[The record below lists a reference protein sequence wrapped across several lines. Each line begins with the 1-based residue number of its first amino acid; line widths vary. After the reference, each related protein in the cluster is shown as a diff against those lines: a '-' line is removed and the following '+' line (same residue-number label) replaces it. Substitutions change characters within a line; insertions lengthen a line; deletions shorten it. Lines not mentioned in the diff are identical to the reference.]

1 MQGVHNCWQT
11 WHGSCWQELEP
22 PQCLWTTWWTLLVAR
37 TAKHWRVA
45 QWWWQTT
52 NCWSKTHWGT
62 QDPTLHA
69 AKTSTQL
76 LFSFLRSRGITHI
89 HTQVNRKKLKKWKTK
104 KYRRRKQKLTATP
117 NLSSSKPTNQV
128 SSWEQLLSIRVVL
141 PRKSDSFYSWFL
153 CKYWTLSASRSLLL
167 NANSTPNIAVWL
179 EQWARSNS
187 WELLHMLYNKWY
199 NMDIQVVLMDIS
211 QIPKP

>member
-1 MQGVHNCWQT
+1 MQGVHYCWQT
-11 WHGSCWQELEP
+11 WHDSCWQELEP
-22 PQCLWTTWWTLLVAR
+22 PQCLWTTWWTPLTAR

-76 LFSFLRSRGITHI
+76 LSSFLRPRGITHI
-89 HTQVNRKKLKKWKTK
+89 HIHVNRKKLKNWKTK
-104 KYRRRKQKLTATP
+104 KYQRRKQKLTACE
-117 NLSSSKPTNQV
+117 LIKTNQ
-128 SSWEQLLSIRVVL
+128 S
-141 PRKSDSFYSWFL
+141 RKYESFYSLFL
-153 CKYWTLSASRSLLL
+153 CKYRTLSASRSLFLI
-167 NANSTPNIAVWL
+167 ANSAPNIAVWL